1 VGGGLELASAVQV
14 SVGTGIEWV
23 RLGWERWVRP
33 EWVRLWDGMAGLRLE
48 RGRDRVMR
56 LY

>member
-1 VGGGLELASAVQV
+1 MQV
-14 SVGTGIEWV
+14 SVGTGIERV
-23 RLGWERWVRP
+23 RLEWERWMRL
-33 EWVRLWDGMAGLRLE
+33 EWVRLWDRMAGLRLE